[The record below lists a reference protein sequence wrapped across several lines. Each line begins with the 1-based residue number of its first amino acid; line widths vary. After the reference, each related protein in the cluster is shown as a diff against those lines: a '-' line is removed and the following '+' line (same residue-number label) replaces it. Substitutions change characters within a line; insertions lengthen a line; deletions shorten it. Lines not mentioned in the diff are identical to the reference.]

1 MTQRR
6 SWRQKSPSWWKF
18 RGSWVFGLDL
28 TKKGGWFLQTQ
39 RLLTKIIQNLQNLL
53 ILFFWKIPIFILH
66 PILPPPPKKK
76 KKLVLIPMLYL
87 VTWVTWATQ
96 PLGSSPSTVKVS
108 FQVSRLPLHREKH
121 RPHYFKLGSLHSG
134 SNPNTLWTKPG
145 NHRNTFTKHS
155 LFCQENFIEYHL
167 VTLLE
172 GCRHSLDSKCS
183 QHVTYYSKTWYF
195 LPYLIASS
203 VIGKA
208 QHSNHHRHPLGQ
220 SSFLMLSKAS
230 NSSANSPGDLN
241 LLQRAGLCRD
251 NSCII
256 FSGKTRASAHM
267 YLEESVAQIVGRK
280 GFEMHG
286 WTQQWLDTWHIFQY
300 YIYTGI
306 IQQCPVVLILNPK
319 VRNFLEWIRNF
330 SSWMELWWLGISGT
344 LDLFPRMQVTPKKTL
359 HTFLVRESHTE
370 PSWLPRQMSIQV
382 ITHMPGYKYQKKRKN
397 NIYIYSNM

>member
-1 MTQRR
+1 MDPKKICLHFFFRTFP
-6 SWRQKSPSWWKF
+6 SESPSNLRKALHDDKASTSHCVAGSNKWH
-18 RGSWVFGLDL
+18 RGAPED
-28 TKKGGWFLQTQ
+28 
-39 RLLTKIIQNLQNLL
+39 RNLQVGGSFADLGFLVWIWQKRGVDFYKLNVYLL
-53 ILFFWKIPIFILH
+53 KSSKISKICWFILKRKFQSSSF
-66 PILPPPPKKK
+66 IQSYIPPPKK

-96 PLGSSPSTVKVS
+96 PLGSSPSTVKVP
-108 FQVSRLPLHREKH
+108 FQVSRPPLHREKH

-167 VTLLE
+167 VKVLE
-172 GCRHSLDSKCS
+172 GCSHSWDSKCS

-203 VIGKA
+203 VIRKT
-208 QHSNHHRHPLGQ
+208 QHSNHHRRPFGQ

-241 LLQRAGLCRD
+241 LLQRTGLCRD

-286 WTQQWLDTWHIFQY
+286 WTQQWLHTWHM
-300 YIYTGI
+300 
-306 IQQCPVVLILNPK
+306 
-319 VRNFLEWIRNF
+319 W
-330 SSWMELWWLGISGT
+330 
-344 LDLFPRMQVTPKKTL
+344 
-359 HTFLVRESHTE
+359 
-370 PSWLPRQMSIQV
+370 
-382 ITHMPGYKYQKKRKN
+382 
-397 NIYIYSNM
+397 